1 MFQEFETKGPLVLHR
16 LPVNMETKEKWLWK
30 MTSTERFY
38 EPFAICYQLTLVTR
52 KPLLEEQVSRTLSHV
67 YRKVPLLRTC
77 FGERDGETWLREMPR
92 EIIDFEVLPED
103 KMDDDLHAQLQRYSF
118 NKRTGPMWCV
128 KLRPGPHFSPDGV
141 FREEVQGFPHAYS
154 LFFVIN
160 HAITDGTSNAY
171 ICGFL
176 VQILEDVLAGKPIND
191 TEQLGIFVSDER
203 TKKVMQEQVA
213 VMKGDP
219 ELQSNLV
226 KDYQVLKGRY
236 SLLKRVFKGVGE
248 EKARSAILT
257 RDLDAETTAA
267 FIKRCRAEGVTVN
280 STFTAICN
288 FALVDVLVYGGL
300 EQDSY
305 SIRSEHVLNARRY
318 WKGDT
323 SQYLGCHLTEPMHVI
338 VEIPRDFNESFWD
351 YARLTNEEFQTK
363 LKSGAVLLK
372 EAVKE
377 LVSESSD
384 FDPSFELEFGITNMG
399 DVTKKVTEG
408 GDHVQVVHVI
418 RTAAVHNVP
427 FIWANFVHTFRG
439 HLTNTLVYNTLFV
452 TPKIAE
458 LFFERSFH
466 YLQASLCQ

>member
-1 MFQEFETKGPLVLHR
+1 
-16 LPVNMETKEKWLWK
+16 METKEKWLWK
-30 MTSTERFY
+30 MTSTERFF
-38 EPFAICYQLTLVTR
+38 EPYGIAYQVTFTTR
-52 KPLLEEQVSRTLSHV
+52 EPLPEEQVLRALSHLF
-67 YRKVPLLRTC
+67 RKVPLLRTC
-77 FGERDGETWLREMPR
+77 YGERDGETWLREMTR
-92 EIIDFEVLPED
+92 EIVDFEVLSDAERTED
-103 KMDDDLHAQLQRYSF
+103 LLVKLQRYDF
-118 NKRTGPMWCV
+118 NKQAGPLWCV
-128 KLRPGPHFSPDGV
+128 KLRPESGSSTNGV
-141 FREEVQGFPHAYS
+141 LREDVPGFPHMYS

-203 TKKVMQEQVA
+203 TKKAMQEQVA

-257 RDLDAETTAA
+257 RDFDAETTAA

-305 SIRSEHVLNARRY
+305 SLRSDHILNARRY
-318 WKGDT
+318 WNGDT

-384 FDPSFELEFGITNMG
+384 FDPSFELEFGISNMG
-399 DVTKKVTEG
+399 DMTKKVTEG
-408 GDHVQVVHVI
+408 GDHVQVVHVV
-418 RTAAVHNVP
+418 RTGAMDKVP
-427 FIWANFVHTFRG
+427 IPWGHFLHTFRG
-439 HLTNTLVYNTLFV
+439 RLTDTLVYNTSFITSHMAKLFS
-452 TPKIAE
+452 
-458 LFFERSFH
+458 ERIMH
-466 YLQASLCQ
+466 YIYESLRI